1 LNKHPK
7 DFANYKIEFE
17 SIEGGVEGS
26 IRKSKKQHAYSASI
40 SNYKIF
46 GHEGYKKNDLQ
57 FKFIKDFILYFV
69 KG

>member
-7 DFANYKIEFE
+7 DFVKYKIEYA
-17 SIEGGVEGS
+17 SIEGGVEGC

-40 SNYKIF
+40 SNYKIL
-46 GHEGYKKNDLQ
+46 GHQGYMKNDLQ
-57 FKFIKDFILYFV
+57 FKFIQDFILYIV